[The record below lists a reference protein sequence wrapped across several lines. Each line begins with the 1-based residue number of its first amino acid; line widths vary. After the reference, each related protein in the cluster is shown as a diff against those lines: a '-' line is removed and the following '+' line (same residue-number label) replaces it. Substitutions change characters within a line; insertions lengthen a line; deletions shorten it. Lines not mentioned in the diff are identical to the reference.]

1 MKTKAVLSV
10 MLVIGLMVLNF
21 YLHQAF
27 SPEQATEL
35 ALQQLNED
43 GSREKLRAVEQVS
56 NWLVLGTFGAGIA
69 GVGMIWRKNLKK
81 ALKIKRPAL
90 R

>member
-1 MKTKAVLSV
+1 MKTKVVVSV

-27 SPEQATEL
+27 SPEQATAL

-56 NWLVLGTFGAGIA
+56 NWLVLGAFGAGIV

-81 ALKIKRPAL
+81 ALKIKRATL